1 MDKTD
6 FSAFSQYIPGFDF
19 LQNLARQATGV
30 TPGLQPQAGTM
41 PALGHWVAPTFSVEE
56 IDKRIQDLRAVAF
69 WLEQNGKALAAT
81 IQALEVQKMTLATLE
96 NMNLSLQDVAESFK
110 MKPAPAAQASQ
121 AAEPPVQPAAEPEQ
135 AGPAVDPMQWWNSLT
150 EQFAGIASNALQDMA
165 GQAAK
170 AAEQMAQT
178 VQAGAEAAEKLA
190 EQAREEAERMAE
202 QVREAAQATAETVAE
217 SAVARKRSTPASQEA
232 VAKKAPA
239 RKVAAKKSSPAAK
252 KASASARSKPA
263 AG

>member
-30 TPGLQPQAGTM
+30 TPGLQPQAGAM

-110 MKPAPAAQASQ
+110 IKPETVQAQA
-121 AAEPPVQPAAEPEQ
+121 AARPAKPAEPPVQPAAESAQTDSAQ
-135 AGPAVDPMQWWNSLT
+135 ASAKTGVDPMQWWNSLT
-150 EQFAGIASNALQDMA
+150 EQFTTIATSAVQDMA

-170 AAEQMAQT
+170 AAEQVAQT
-178 VQAGAEAAEKLA
+178 VQASAEAAEKLA
-190 EQAREEAERMAE
+190 EQARQDA
-202 QVREAAQATAETVAE
+202 EAARAAAQQASEQAAASTA
-217 SAVARKRSTPASQEA
+217 ARPRP
-232 VAKKAPA
+232 KA
-239 RKVAAKKSSPAAK
+239 AAKKTAATAAK
-252 KASASARSKPA
+252 KAASPRPRKKPA
-263 AG
+263 AE